1 MLKRGG
7 GNRGNLIDITIT
19 VKVKKKKDWSQKVW
33 KFILLMFIFLFYM
46 IARNWKEESEAFRMI
61 IKVAKNP
68 DEKLT
73 PEQ

>member
-1 MLKRGG
+1 
-7 GNRGNLIDITIT
+7 
-19 VKVKKKKDWSQKVW
+19 
-33 KFILLMFIFLFYM
+33 MFIFLFYM

-61 IKVAKNP
+61 IKIAKNP

>member
-7 GNRGNLIDITIT
+7 GNKENLKKI
-19 VKVKKKKDWSQKVW
+19 KKKLKKKKKKDWSQKVW